1 MKPVAIF
8 AAAVAVCILLFVGW
22 RYMKK
27 SKHPAAVKV
36 VRSVKSAQKSAE
48 RALSK
53 IAGPVKPQKSAEAV
67 GGTKFGRHRL
77 R

>member
-8 AAAVAVCILLFVGW
+8 AAVVAVCILLYVGW

-48 RALSK
+48 RAFSK
-53 IAGPVKPQKSAEAV
+53 IGAKPQKAVEAG